1 MVTKSKKALLA
12 SLTAFLCVMLTVFGL
27 SVLSVS
33 SSGTAKADGDSAA
46 KIGETSYETLEAAID
61 AAKENDTIELLNDV
75 SVNSQLVIDKAV
87 TLKLGGHTLTSNYV
101 IGTAGSYAI
110 VLNAKTTI
118 TNGSIKV
125 GDARAITANAALTMT
140 DVEIKNTIQGGHA
153 TVALSADNTAYSIT
167 NCKIDGAYS
176 VSNFAN
182 NATVTIAGSKLIGRG
197 NTLYHNGT
205 YYGLKLTV
213 SDTEITS
220 SHESG
225 CGVYISGS
233 ESTQK
238 DEKNQNGVGGRQQA
252 TFTNCTIS
260 GANGIEVKYTD
271 LTLDGCTV
279 KTTKTESSYTQ
290 NNNGPAASGFAVVA
304 TDNAVNGKTPVP
316 TGTIVV
322 KGDGEYTGPV
332 GLGMLESVRTDYAD
346 FKDESIRI
354 SGGTFSVKVPEEYCE
369 AGYIPQDNGDGTYGV
384 KQGVYVAETNNV
396 KYETLQAAIAAA
408 ESGNTV
414 KLIAN
419 TRENVT
425 VAKKLTLDLNG
436 YIINGGK
443 EKGKP
448 TITVNNSLTIKDS
461 SEAQTGTVMREDTA
475 ENSGVNSHYVIDIQG
490 KSAFLRVEGGNFKN
504 DSGNESGKGSS
515 LIRVGNDSVKE
526 AFPTLT
532 ITGGTFTQDNF
543 IVIKVDYGTLH
554 FKGGELNSSDSYA
567 IENWKNAY
575 VKGGVVNGQVASWTY
590 SDGASSTLEISGGT
604 INGNVSAINYGS
616 TTEKKATIS
625 ITGGTVNGTLGI
637 YDYNANNGKY
647 TETTADKATIEVTA
661 GTFSEDPSKYVVE
674 NSSITR
680 DENGN
685 YGVTK
690 AYLAKVGETSYYT
703 MDEAFKAQTASG
715 EEIVL
720 LRDYTSNSVF
730 NSGSINRT
738 VNLNGLTWTYTGTDT
753 DSAAFEINYSEVTL
767 TVKNGTIISSQL
779 VGLIPSAMSGT
790 ITYDNAGI
798 IFENVKMTANGH
810 SGIETN
816 GNNTN
821 DTVTLRNST
830 LNVPNGYGIY
840 FPSSGTLTI
849 DNSTINAKTMGV
861 QICSGTLSIL
871 GEGTAITV
879 TGNAVPKTEND
890 GAIEDGA
897 AISIVGRAGYK
908 GLVKAEIAGGTF
920 TSAGGNAIKAYE
932 WANKEESEF
941 DNSAS
946 IVEVTGGVFSGKVD
960 KDLLRCGYVLNTV
973 DGNSTVKE
981 GKGFTEVRVVL
992 NESLAMK
999 LMLDKSVTSNYV
1011 VVTYTSLEDGNVKTV
1026 TLNDHGDYYLFDK
1039 IMPQMIDVKFTFEL
1053 YGENGVMLDRL
1064 TNYSIVDY
1072 LGNVLKT
1079 NAGSTE
1085 AFKNLAASL
1094 IEYANRAKAV
1104 KGLDTISPVFYTEDG
1119 KSEIE
1124 LNYAKFVA
1132 TNPMPAKETAS
1143 SVSVG
1148 DVHAIYKANVVFDN
1162 AYTLYF
1168 YANTAIATNYTY
1180 KLDGKEIAFDENGVY
1195 SVTVK
1200 ASEITHGYTI
1210 EVYGEDKTTP
1220 VQTVTYGVSIYSV
1233 RMQNEAT
1240 PYGELYVA
1248 TYYYGVA
1255 VNKYAGA

>member
-33 SSGTAKADGDSAA
+33 SSGTAKADGESAA
-46 KIGETSYETLEAAID
+46 KIGDTSYATLEEAIG
-61 AAKENDTIELLNDV
+61 AAKDNDTIELLGDV
-75 SVNSQLVIDKAV
+75 AVDSQLVINKAV
-87 TLKLGGHTLTSNYV
+87 TLNLGGHTLTSN
-101 IGTAGSYAI
+101 TAKSYAI

-118 TNGSIKV
+118 TNGTIIV
-125 GDARAITANAALTMT
+125 GNAQAIAAKAEMTMSSVT
-140 DVEIKNTIQGGHA
+140 LDNTLDGYYA
-153 TVALSADNTAYSIT
+153 TVALSASDTAYSIA
-167 NCKIDGAYS
+167 NCTIDGSYS
-176 VSNFAN
+176 LSNFAN
-182 NATVTIAGSKLIGRG
+182 NATVTIADSTITGRG
-197 NTLYHNGT
+197 NTFYHNGS

-213 SDTEITS
+213 TNSNITS
-220 SHESG
+220 TCTDG

-252 TFTNCTIS
+252 TFTKCTIS
-260 GANGIEVKYTD
+260 GTNGIEAKYTD
-271 LTLDGCTV
+271 LTLNSCTV
-279 KTTKTESSYTQ
+279 STTAESPSYTQ

-304 TDNAVNGKTPVP
+304 TDNAVNGVTPVP
-316 TGTIVV
+316 SGSIVV
-322 KGDGEYTGPV
+322 KGDGKYTGPV
-332 GLGMLESVRTDYAD
+332 GLGMLESIKTDFAD

-354 SGGTFSVKVPEEYCE
+354 SGGTFHVEVPEEYCE
-369 AGYIPQDNGDGTYGV
+369 MGYVPQDNGDGTYGV
-384 KQGVYVAETNNV
+384 AKTNVAELNGTE
-396 KYETLQAAIAAA
+396 YETLQAAIDAVTSKT
-408 ESGNTV
+408 SGKTI

-425 VAKKLTLDLNG
+425 VSNYPIVLDLNG
-436 YIINGGK
+436 YTLNGGT

-448 TITVNNSLTIKDS
+448 TILVNNKKVTIKDS
-461 SEAQTGTVMREDTA
+461 SKAQTGTVMREDTA
-475 ENSGVNSHYVIDIQG
+475 ANSGITSHYVIDIQG
-490 KSAFLRVEGGNFKN
+490 DKAFIIEGGNFKN
-504 DSGNESGKGSS
+504 DNSTAS
-515 LIRVGNDSVKE
+515 LIRLGDDSYRNKK
-526 AFPTLT
+526 PTLT
-532 ITGGTFTQDNF
+532 INGGTFTQNNA
-543 IVIKVDYGTLH
+543 IVIKVDYGTLY
-554 FKGGELNSSDSYA
+554 FRGGELNSSNSYA
-567 IENWKNAY
+567 IENYHTAY
-575 VKGGVVNGQVASWTY
+575 V
-590 SDGASSTLEISGGT
+590 EGGT
-604 INGNVSAINYGS
+604 INGVVSSWVYSDGIAFSKLTIRNNAVINGDVRAINFKYAEDD
-616 TTEKKATIS
+616 TNQARVYVE
-625 ITGGTVNGTLGI
+625 GGTINGTLGT
-637 YDYNANNGKY
+637 YLYNGEY
-647 TETTADKATIEVTA
+647 TETEADKATIEVTA
-661 GTFSEDPSKYVVE
+661 GTFSKDPRKYVTE
-674 NSSITR
+674 GSTITP
-680 DENGN
+680 DENGK
-685 YGVTK
+685 YGV
-690 AYLAKVGETSYYT
+690 AKVPLAEVNGTKYYT
-703 MDEAFKAQTASG
+703 MDEAYTAQKTSG
-715 EEIVL
+715 GKEIVL
-720 LRDYTSNSVF
+720 LRDYTSNDVF

-738 VNLNGLTWTYTGTDT
+738 VNLNGFTWTYTGTDI
-753 DSAAFEINYSEVTL
+753 DCAAFEVNYSDVVL
-767 TVKNGTIISSQL
+767 TVKNGKIVSSQL
-779 VGLIPSAMSGT
+779 VGLIPSAMSGS
-790 ITYDNAGI
+790 ITYDNAEI
-798 IFENVKMTANGH
+798 SFESVVMTANGH

-821 DTVTLRNST
+821 DRITLKDST
-830 LNVPNGYGIY
+830 LNVPNGFGIY
-840 FPSSGTLTI
+840 FPSSGMLTI
-849 DNSTINAKTMGV
+849 ENSVINAKTMGV
-861 QICSGTLSIL
+861 QVCSGSLNIS
-871 GEGTAITV
+871 GDKTAINV

-890 GAIEDGA
+890 GAIQDGA

-920 TSAGGNAIKAYE
+920 TSADGNAIKAYE

-960 KDLLRCGYVLNTV
+960 KDLLRCGYILNTV
-973 DGNSTVKE
+973 GGNSTVKE

-999 LMLDKSVTSNYV
+999 LMLDEAVTSNYV
-1011 VVTYTSLEDGNVKTV
+1011 VVTYTSLEDGNAKTV

-1053 YGENGVMLDRL
+1053 YGDDGVMLDRIA
-1064 TNYSIVDY
+1064 NYSIIDY

-1094 IEYANRAKAV
+1094 IEYANKAKAV
-1104 KGLDTISPVFYTEDG
+1104 KGLASVAPVFTDVNGET
-1119 KSEIE
+1119 IE
-1124 LNYAKFVA
+1124 LNYTAFVEA
-1132 TNPMPAKETAS
+1132 NKIPAKETAS
-1143 SVSVG
+1143 SVSTGSVQ
-1148 DVHAIYKANVVFDN
+1148 AIYKAKVVFDN